1 MEGLRSALRNELIR
15 IELEW
20 RYLRG
25 EKPAAEEYR
34 MRFPEC
40 ADSIEDWLAEARSSV
55 AQMPALSVPE
65 TADSVPTP
73 TLPMGRAGP
82 SASGSPRALGEYE
95 ILERLGSGGMGEVYK
110 ARHRRLNKL
119 VALKLLPVA
128 SSSLQERVARFVREM
143 QAVGP
148 LDHPNVV
155 EAFDAGEEGGKA
167 YLVMRLVE
175 GVDQDRLDRERGPL
189 PVAEACDLARQ
200 AAQGLDYLHRRGL
213 IHRDVKPSNLMRTP
227 EGMVKVL
234 DLGLARLPAED
245 GSGENLTGSGQPV
258 GTPDYLSPE
267 QAAGA
272 TVDARSDLY
281 GLGCTLFYL
290 LTGRPPF
297 AHHRGWL
304 GKLQAHQDE
313 SPADV
318 RTLRP
323 DVPAELADLLG
334 RLLEKE
340 PKGRPQTASEV
351 SAALTEFMEGLSG
364 RTTLPH
370 PARPMRRRL
379 RSSWPRLRAAIG
391 AGVVLL
397 GLAVLPFMTG
407 RTSRGPTVEPVRVL
421 GLDVEHFANV
431 RGEFDAPQGL
441 MGKDSFTTH
450 RGDSVSVKA
459 RLSRPAYA
467 YLLAF
472 RPDGTDELCFP
483 ENEDEPP
490 TPTDTPR
497 YPPSGSR
504 QFNYGLDEWE
514 GLQVFA
520 LVVSSQPLPS
530 YWAWRVQLEPS
541 PWKKDVTAPDVV
553 WRDNGVEVAALI
565 PETPANQRGRG
576 REVRGKTLLAELT
589 DWLRRAPD
597 AEAVGAVGFAVL
609 SKGKP

>member
-1 MEGLRSALRNELIR
+1 MSYLGREDVPPHLPRTIESVCDAFERAWRRGERPAVKEELGSVMEGLRSALRNELIR

-55 AQMPALSVPE
+55 AQMPALPVPE

-73 TLPMGRAGP
+73 TLPIGRAGP
-82 SASGSPRALGEYE
+82 SASGSPHALGEYE

-234 DLGLARLPAED
+234 DLGLARLPVED

-290 LTGRPPF
+290 LTCRPPF
-297 AHHRGWL
+297 AHRRGWL

-318 RTLRP
+318 RTQAGRAGGAGGSAGPAAGERAEGPTPDGRRGLRRPHRVRGGLVRAYHAPAPGAAHAETFEVVLASAAGRYRCRGRAAGIGRAAVHDRP
-323 DVPAELADLLG
+323 DFAGADCRAG
-334 RLLEKE
+334 SCT
-340 PKGRPQTASEV
+340 G
-351 SAALTEFMEGLSG
+351 SG
-364 RTTLPH
+364 R
-370 PARPMRRRL
+370 
-379 RSSWPRLRAAIG
+379 G
-391 AGVVLL
+391 
-397 GLAVLPFMTG
+397 
-407 RTSRGPTVEPVRVL
+407 
-421 GLDVEHFANV
+421 
-431 RGEFDAPQGL
+431 
-441 MGKDSFTTH
+441 
-450 RGDSVSVKA
+450 
-459 RLSRPAYA
+459 
-467 YLLAF
+467 AF
-472 RPDGTDELCFP
+472 RQR
-483 ENEDEPP
+483 
-490 TPTDTPR
+490 PR
-497 YPPSGSR
+497 
-504 QFNYGLDEWE
+504 
-514 GLQVFA
+514 
-520 LVVSSQPLPS
+520 
-530 YWAWRVQLEPS
+530 
-541 PWKKDVTAPDVV
+541 
-553 WRDNGVEVAALI
+553 GV
-565 PETPANQRGRG
+565 
-576 REVRGKTLLAELT
+576 
-589 DWLRRAPD
+589 
-597 AEAVGAVGFAVL
+597 
-609 SKGKP
+609 